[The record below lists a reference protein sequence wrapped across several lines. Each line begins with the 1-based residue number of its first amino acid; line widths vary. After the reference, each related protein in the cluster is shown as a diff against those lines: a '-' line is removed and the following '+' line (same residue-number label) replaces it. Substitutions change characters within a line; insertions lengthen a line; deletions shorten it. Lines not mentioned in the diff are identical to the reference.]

1 MENDMQAFF
10 DKMQKEYEEKIA
22 ELNKKVEQQDKLIS
36 RYEQTFSSFD
46 DQLKVVADKV
56 ADHIGKEV
64 VSSFA
69 GKFGVDAEATQHA
82 KDFSY
87 SEQGQVALH
96 LLREDG
102 QVMTADE
109 FAAKHS
115 TQSMD
120 EFNYMGGLTAQVDQ
134 AQAFDPFKEQPAGPV
149 AELDQDTKDIM
160 TAIDYQVQNYTLEAT
175 QKDAEP
181 AIAQEAKVSPFSKD
195 RAQAAIR
202 GMRAVP
208 TVEATQTPTEAKQA
222 PVEAIAQPVLP
233 TEDLKAQAKAE
244 FKAARQAAITKQDT
258 DVMPSITPE
267 MAAAAKESAGFMSDA
282 HFIKQTQQKPFEM
295 PIKFRDISPSDPEL
309 SLGMMYKEFSVEKFN
324 VAGKTNTLVNYFD
337 KVRDFGFAGK
347 TAEEHREQAVDK
359 RDLKEWLNSFQ
370 PGLKVMKDAHESE
383 MKLMPFDASD
393 RDIEQMKLKHKIE
406 HKYYELS
413 EKNELSQAHKL
424 FRNELPE
431 NLPQVASPTRTEM
444 DELRDMFRDY
454 AAHRLGRN
462 WKNVYASKEQDPNNP
477 ERIQKEQLVRAMQR
491 NQELNNIATGRDGG
505 YNPPTPSKTQIQRQ
519 IKSMRMV

>member
-64 VSSFA
+64 VTSFA

-120 EFNYMGGLTAQVDQ
+120 EFNYMGGITAQVDQ
-134 AQAFDPFKEQPAGPV
+134 AQVFDPFKEQPAGPV
-149 AELDQDTKDIM
+149 AELDQDTKDVM

-181 AIAQEAKVSPFSKD
+181 VITQEVKVSPFSKE

-208 TVEATQTPTEAKQA
+208 NVEATQTPTEAKQA

-233 TEDLKAQAKAE
+233 I
-244 FKAARQAAITKQDT
+244 AAVEEPTTPMTKQDNEAT
-258 DVMPSITPE
+258 PSITAE
-267 MAAAAKESAGFMSDA
+267 MAVAAKESAEFMSDA

-295 PIKFRDISPSDPEL
+295 PTEWRNISPSDPLL
-309 SLGMMYKEFSVEKFN
+309 SLEKLFTEMAEEKFN
-324 VAGKTNTLVNYFD
+324 VGGKTNTLVNYFD
-337 KVRDFGFAGK
+337 KVRDFAFAGK
-347 TAEEHREQAVDK
+347 TAEEHRDQAVAKHDI
-359 RDLKEWLNSFQ
+359 KEWLNSFQ
-370 PGLKVMKDAHESE
+370 PGLKAMKDAHESE
-383 MKLMPFDASD
+383 LKLMPFDATD
-393 RDIEQMKLKHKIE
+393 RDTEQMNLKHKVE
-406 HKYYELS
+406 KNYYELC
-413 EKNELSQAHKL
+413 EKNELSQAYKL
-424 FRNELPE
+424 FKNEMPE
-431 NLPQVASPTRTEM
+431 NLPQVAGPTQKEI
-444 DELRDMFRDY
+444 DNLRDTFRDY
-454 AAHRLGRN
+454 AAHRLEKR
-462 WKNVYASKEQDPNNP
+462 WKNTYASQDKDPSNPQRMSKEA
-477 ERIQKEQLVRAMQR
+477 LVRAMQR
-491 NQELNNIATGRDGG
+491 NQEMKNIATGRTQG
-505 YNPPTPSKTQIQRQ
+505 YTPPSPSQTQVKRQ
-519 IKSMRMV
+519 IKAMRMSV